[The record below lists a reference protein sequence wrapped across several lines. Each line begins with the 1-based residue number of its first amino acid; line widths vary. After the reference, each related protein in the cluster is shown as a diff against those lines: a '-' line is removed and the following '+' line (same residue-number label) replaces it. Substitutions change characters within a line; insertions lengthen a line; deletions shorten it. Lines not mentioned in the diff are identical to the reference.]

1 TSAQNDQPGRMDVNR
16 DDGDQPQ
23 PGHYS
28 TNKIHYSSGT
38 LLQLRYTRSAT
49 VINPVLSV
57 YLDLL
62 GLRRHRFRSRGR
74 RAGERVQQRRAP
86 MSRRLSGRH
95 FLPDSSAAV
104 PESTTITGGGG
115 GQAGGTTPVVVGRH
129 RYYVPMLHGAAAAGC
144 AHSAVSSNTIQ
155 STSAVP
161 FKTSRDPL
169 GPSSAPPTTDV

>member
-38 LLQLRYTRSAT
+38 LLQLRYTRSVT
-49 VINPVLSV
+49 VINPVLSL

-74 RAGERVQQRRAP
+74 RAGERVQQRRAA

-95 FLPDSSAAV
+95 FLPGSSSTD
-104 PESTTITGGGG
+104 PKSTTVTGGGG
-115 GQAGGTTPVVVGRH
+115 GQEGGATPAVVGRQRYDVPKLH
-129 RYYVPMLHGAAAAGC
+129 RAAAAGY
-144 AHSAVSSNTIQ
+144 
-155 STSAVP
+155 
-161 FKTSRDPL
+161 
-169 GPSSAPPTTDV
+169 